1 MGAYQEVPNSP
12 HRNGLM
18 KTVLFGAALAI
29 AGMVLVLF
37 TSSCANVPP
46 NSLATVSLAEACNA
60 YAGAL
65 NVLAPQKA
73 AGALSEED
81 VAKVYALNFVVDPIC
96 TNPVPPADPVDAVTR
111 VTNSVT
117 QVMLIVYAQQKDAQ

>member
-1 MGAYQEVPNSP
+1 
-12 HRNGLM
+12 M
-18 KTVLFGAALAI
+18 KTVLFGAALTI
-29 AGMVLVLF
+29 ATMVLVLF
-37 TSSCANVPP
+37 TNSCANVPP

-73 AGALSEED
+73 AGVLNEAE
-81 VAKVYALNFVVDPIC
+81 VAKVNKLNLVVDPIC
-96 TNPVPPADPVDAVTR
+96 TNPVPPVDPIDAVTR

-117 QVMLIVYAQQKDAQ
+117 QVMLIVYAQQKDAEVQ